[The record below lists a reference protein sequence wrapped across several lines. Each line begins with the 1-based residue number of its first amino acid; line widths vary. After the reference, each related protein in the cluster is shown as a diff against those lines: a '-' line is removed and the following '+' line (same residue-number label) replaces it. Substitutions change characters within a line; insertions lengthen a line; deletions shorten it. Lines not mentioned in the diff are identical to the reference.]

1 MKPRTGNFQTRP
13 SLANAIQEFL
23 ALESA
28 GGIVLVIAA
37 VLAMLIANSPAS
49 GLYEHFLAL
58 PLRVSIGE
66 FEIAKPSLLWINDG
80 LMAIFF
86 FLVGLEIKRE
96 TLQGELSD
104 PRQIVLPLA
113 AAVGG
118 MAFPALLYTGIN
130 WGEPIAMRGWAIPTA
145 TDIAFALGVLSLLGN
160 RIPNSLKLFL
170 LTLAII
176 DDLGAIVVIALFY
189 SGTPSFSALAM
200 AGIAYAA
207 LLALNLGGVRRISP
221 YLLLGAVLWVAVLK
235 SGVHATIAGVL
246 LAFTVPLRGKYD
258 GQAPLVRLEHDL
270 HSPVAFAILP
280 LFAFAN
286 AGITFAGMRLDMLWH
301 PVPLGIA
308 LGLFLGKQIGVFGVS
323 WLFVRLRWARL
334 PEGVNWASLYG
345 VSLLCGIGFT
355 MSLFVSSLAFHESPQ
370 GGAVPLPVDERIG
383 VILGSVL
390 SALLGYTVLRMQ
402 RVQQPSSAP

>member
-1 MKPRTGNFQTRP
+1 MKPRTSSSRTRP
-13 SLANAIQEFL
+13 ALLNAIQEFL

-28 GGIVLVIAA
+28 GGIILVIAA
-37 VLAMLIANSPAS
+37 ALAMLIANSPAS
-49 GLYEHFLAL
+49 GLYERFLAL
-58 PLRVSIGE
+58 PLRVSIGD

-104 PRQIVLPLA
+104 ARQIVLPLA
-113 AAVGG
+113 AAIGG
-118 MAFPALLYTGIN
+118 MVFPALLYAAIN
-130 WGEPIAMRGWAIPTA
+130 WGEPTAMRGWAIPTA
-145 TDIAFALGVLSLLGN
+145 TDIAFALGVLSLLGD

-189 SGTPSFSALAM
+189 SGAPSFSALAM
-200 AGIAYAA
+200 AGATYGA
-207 LLALNLGGVRRISP
+207 LFVLNLSGVRRISP
-221 YLLLGAVLWVAVLK
+221 YLLLGVVLWVAVLK

-246 LAFTVPLRGKYD
+246 LAFTIPLRGKYA

-270 HSPVAFAILP
+270 HGPVAFAILP

-286 AGITFAGMRLDMLWH
+286 AGIAFAGMSLDMLWH

-308 LGLFLGKQIGVFGVS
+308 LGLFLGKQIGVFGLS

-334 PEGVNWASLYG
+334 PEGASWVSLYG
-345 VSLLCGIGFT
+345 IALLCGIGFT

-370 GGAVPLPVDERIG
+370 SGAELPPVDERIG
-383 VILGSVL
+383 VILGSLL
-390 SALLGYTVLRMQ
+390 SAVFGYVIL
-402 RVQQPSSAP
+402 RVQKVQRPSSPL